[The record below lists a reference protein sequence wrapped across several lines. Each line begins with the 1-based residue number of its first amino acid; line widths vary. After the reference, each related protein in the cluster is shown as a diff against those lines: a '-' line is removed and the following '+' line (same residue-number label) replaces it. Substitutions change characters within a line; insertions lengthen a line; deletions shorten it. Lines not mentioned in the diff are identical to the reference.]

1 MEKEEMLKEIER
13 LEKEKEKNNG
23 YLEKFD
29 AFKLKVYKDIVYG
42 KKTNENLKRIVI
54 VPQKPIFI
62 PQKREYNTVEIESVE
77 YNIFGHV
84 KKITYRRGK

>member
-42 KKTNENLKRIVI
+42 KKTNENLKRIVM
-54 VPQKPIFI
+54 VPQKPIFV
-62 PQKREYNTVEIESVE
+62 PQKEESTVEIESVE

>member
-42 KKTNENLKRIVI
+42 KKTNENLKRIVM
-54 VPQKPIFI
+54 VPQKPIFV
-62 PQKREYNTVEIESVE
+62 PQNKESTVEIESVE

>member
-42 KKTNENLKRIVI
+42 KKTNENLKRIVM
-54 VPQKPIFI
+54 VPQKPIFV
-62 PQKREYNTVEIESVE
+62 PQKKESTVEIESVE

>member
-13 LEKEKEKNNG
+13 LEKLKNDG
-23 YLEKFD
+23 HLEKLD
-29 AFKLKVYKDIVYG
+29 AFKLRVYKDIIYG
-42 KKTNENLKRIVI
+42 KKTNENLKRIVM
-54 VPQKPIFI
+54 VPQKPIFV
-62 PQKREYNTVEIESVE
+62 PQNKESTVEIESVE

>member
-42 KKTNENLKRIVI
+42 KKTNENLKRIVM
-54 VPQKPIFI
+54 VPQKPIFV
-62 PQKREYNTVEIESVE
+62 PQNKESTVEIESVE
-77 YNIFGHV
+77 CNIFGHV

>member
-1 MEKEEMLKEIER
+1 MLKEIER

-42 KKTNENLKRIVI
+42 KKTNENLKRIVM
-54 VPQKPIFI
+54 VPQKPIFV
-62 PQKREYNTVEIESVE
+62 PQNKESTVEIESVE

>member
-54 VPQKPIFI
+54 VPQNK
-62 PQKREYNTVEIESVE
+62 ESTVEIESVE
-77 YNIFGHV
+77 CNILGHV
-84 KKITYRRGK
+84 KKITFRRGK

>member
-29 AFKLKVYKDIVYG
+29 AFRLKVYKDIVYG
-42 KKTNENLKRIVI
+42 KKENKKQKRIIVDPGI
-54 VPQKPIFI
+54 PTFVPQEK
-62 PQKREYNTVEIESVE
+62 ESTVEIESVE

>member
-13 LEKEKEKNNG
+13 LEKLKKDGHHEK
-23 YLEKFD
+23 LD
-29 AFKLKVYKDIVYG
+29 ALKLKVYKDIVYG
-42 KKTNENLKRIVI
+42 KKTDEKPKRIV
-54 VPQKPIFI
+54 VEPQI
-62 PQKREYNTVEIESVE
+62 PTFKRQKREYNTVEIESVE

>member
-13 LEKEKEKNNG
+13 LEKLKNDG
-23 YLEKFD
+23 HLEKLD
-29 AFKLKVYKDIVYG
+29 ALKLKVYKDIIYG
-42 KKTNENLKRIVI
+42 EKTDKKPKRIVVEPKI
-54 VPQKPIFI
+54 PTFVRQK
-62 PQKREYNTVEIESVE
+62 KEYNTVELESVE

>member
-29 AFKLKVYKDIVYG
+29 AFKLKVYKDIIYG
-42 KKTNENLKRIVI
+42 KKTNENLKRIVM
-54 VPQKPIFI
+54 VPQKPIFV
-62 PQKREYNTVEIESVE
+62 PQNKESTVEIESVE

>member
-42 KKTNENLKRIVI
+42 KKTNENLKRIVM
-54 VPQKPIFI
+54 VPQKPIFV
-62 PQKREYNTVEIESVE
+62 PQNKESTVEIESVE
-77 YNIFGHV
+77 CNILGHV
-84 KKITYRRGK
+84 KKITFRRGK

>member
-29 AFKLKVYKDIVYG
+29 AFKLRVYKDIIYG
-42 KKTNENLKRIVI
+42 KKIDKKPKRVI
-54 VPQKPIFI
+54 VDPKI
-62 PQKREYNTVEIESVE
+62 PTFVPKKEKSTVEIESVE
-77 YNIFGHV
+77 LNIFGNV
-84 KKITYRRGK
+84 KKITFRRGK